1 MHPGDV
7 VLHYKILAKIGR
19 GGMGEVYKAEDTKL
33 GRTVALKLLPAGSEE
48 DKKAKRR
55 LLQEARAASSLN
67 HPNIVTIYSIEQ
79 MESAD
84 FIVMEYVEGDTLK
97 SIMERGPL
105 EVSQLLD
112 LGSQIAD
119 GLAAAHGAGFI
130 HRDIKPANIL
140 VTHRGQAKILDFGLA
155 KTLQIEDENL
165 SAENTLSRLTK
176 TGMIVG
182 TIAYMSPEQTRGEPL
197 DARTDL
203 FSLGCVLYEAA
214 TGKVPFS
221 GPSVLSVLH
230 EIATVDPPP
239 PSSISQNLPLGLDT
253 ILARALTKER
263 NQRYSSAAEFAAALR
278 GLTFANRYQ
287 IIRELG
293 RGGMGIVYLAH
304 DPLLERDVAIKVIS
318 PELLTPESVERF
330 KREARVVAKMEHPG
344 IVGIH
349 DIGEHAGSL
358 FFVMPFA
365 KGTNLRSLMR
375 EGTLSLGDVIDI
387 GIHAADALE
396 YSHAQGVVHR
406 DVKPENIMVSR
417 QDSEIHIRI
426 TDFGLAVATTENR
439 LTRTGSFVGTIAY
452 LSPEQLSTK
461 ATDHRSDIYSLGI
474 VLYECLTGQ
483 PPFSG
488 EVQSVLYRIAHE
500 TPDPLRLRGA
510 DVREELEDIVMQC
523 LEKDPARRPQHAK
536 EVAEALSRY
545 RSKLQ
550 MSDRAQKLSMIYKP
564 SVIAQR
570 PPASAFVGREKE
582 FSDLQRRLSMAAL
595 QAECQFA
602 VIAGEAGI
610 GKTRL
615 LEELEQIAKA
625 KNIRVLHT
633 RFVELDQAFPFQGF
647 CEVIQEYF
655 HLKMTSSSSGPV
667 DFTDLAPDLV
677 SLFPVLAEMSEIT
690 GGQKL
695 VVGGEAKKIQD
706 RTYIFD
712 LLARTFVRIG
722 GGKPLLIIFEDLQ
735 NADISLEALQYVVRR
750 LGPTPTFIVGT
761 YRSGEVDKHH
771 PVTKMTNSFKGD
783 RRFLSCQLDPLSAT
797 EHNALLQSLIG
808 SSNLE
813 KSFVD
818 QLYEAT
824 EGNPH
829 FTKEL
834 VRSLIDSGKVVQTE
848 TGSWNLSG
856 EAALSSEALPP
867 TIQETVEKRVERLP
881 QEWREILS
889 IASVLGRT
897 FAFRD
902 LEKLA
907 EETGK
912 LEDIVDGLISQG
924 FIEEERGSR
933 GDLLSFS
940 SGVVRDVLYAQ
951 VPRRRRRSLHR
962 RYAEELEK
970 RNAGRLEQIYPLL
983 VHHYQEGDVAE
994 KVIEFGLAV
1003 TRKSLDAFS
1012 AEDALRAGKTVLDFV
1027 LEEGG
1032 KATVLEGEVRS
1043 LLAQAHRISGNID
1056 AALQELELAVTV
1068 LERCKEPLKV
1078 LSAALSAAET
1088 AWEGRRV
1095 DETRLWV
1102 EKGLQ
1107 LARANEQIQTL
1118 STFLSL
1124 AATVANLRGEYDKA
1138 KQYLEEAERITPKA
1152 LKEKEESTPAGGA
1165 LIVALPNP
1173 VAEKH
1178 PVNSLIV
1185 EEDEIKGNVFETL
1198 LGVDEQ
1204 GHLVP
1209 NLCEEWKVLE
1219 QGKAF
1224 LFTLR
1229 SNILMHD
1236 GNPLTSELARSCFE
1250 ESIRVGRDRLPVAFA
1265 AIRGVSKFL
1274 EGTADHVDGIRVL
1287 SPNQLMIELEE
1298 PLPIYPA
1305 LLTDSHSAIAR
1316 QTKEN
1321 FIAGTGPFKLVSFQS
1336 ESAVLERNEHYWKGA
1351 VPLESV
1357 HFRCGV
1363 SAAKLAP
1370 GLRSGEFDVVS
1381 NLLPQDLEQILQDRQ
1396 SRTGLVEAPR
1406 KNIYF
1411 VIFNNK
1417 SAVAQVAELR
1427 QALCGIVRID
1437 DIVRRTLG
1445 RFAHPAVGLLPPG
1458 ILGHDPG
1465 RRQRMPLP
1473 REKAIELIK
1482 SSSLSSPI
1490 HLKAAVHPIF
1500 QDRYSDVTEELFKNW
1515 FDIGVQ
1521 VSIETP
1527 TMKDYLQAA
1536 KNAEGFDLLIG
1547 RYNADYDD
1555 PDNFT
1560 YFLFHSKV
1568 AFFAFYTSADFDKL
1582 MEEAR
1587 VQSDPALREKLYH
1600 RIENHLLESSYL
1612 LPLFHDIDYR
1622 VAGPKVRGLKLYSS
1636 PPFVKYVE
1644 LGKAE
1649 TVAPAV
1655 QRKTG
1660 GGILYAPLVTEIT
1673 TLDHSMVST
1682 VQQAEVIPNIFETLT
1697 YQAEGAGI
1705 VPWLASEFHA
1715 EQGGKRFRFRLR
1727 DDVRFHDG
1735 RRLTARDVRYSFE
1748 YVLQKP
1754 ESTKGLLAVVRG
1766 ANALINGE
1774 AKELEGFRILSAS
1787 EFTIDLDR
1795 PLSFFPALL
1804 THPSAA
1810 VVPEGTT
1817 QFNSSWREGC
1827 IGTGPFRV
1835 VRFEPGHLVELEAN
1849 PNYWRHGYP
1858 KSDGLI
1864 FMFGVSPQDVLAGFR
1879 SGRFSIAGD
1888 LFPPDVEVLRHESEF
1903 ASRYREV
1910 PRLSTYFIVFNSHH
1924 GPLTDEN
1931 LRHQIVQAVDVEG
1944 LVRRNV
1950 GRLAIPAHGLI
1961 PPGLLG
1967 YEPKRRSKPA
1977 LIQDRTPANIE
1988 LSAMIHSLYEG
1999 PYSALGRELLGILEE
2014 KGFHIRTNVSKA
2026 EQLNYNAV
2034 SKTIHLGLMRWVAD
2048 YPDADTFI
2056 DGLLHSERGLYYSF
2070 ASSPEMDRLCNRGRT
2085 ETRPELRHDIYQ
2097 EAEQLIARRAILLPL
2112 FHEQTYR
2119 FARPEVQ
2126 DFEVT
2131 FSLQTIPYEK
2141 LWLRK

>member
-1 MHPGDV
+1 MSPGEV
-7 VLHYKILAKIGR
+7 VSHYRIIEKIGS

-33 GRTVALKLLPAGSEE
+33 GRIVALKRLPAGSEE
-48 DKKAKRR
+48 DQKAKRR
-55 LLQEARAASSLN
+55 LIHEARAASALN
-67 HPNIVTIYSIEQ
+67 HPNIVTIYSIE
-79 MESAD
+79 ESENAD
-84 FIVMEYVEGDTLK
+84 FIVMEYVEGETLK
-97 SIMERGPL
+97 SIVERGPVD
-105 EVSQLLD
+105 VSQLLD

-140 VTHRGQAKILDFGLA
+140 VTQRGQAKILDFGLA
-155 KTLQIEDENL
+155 KTVQIEDRNL
-165 SAENTLSRLTK
+165 SGEQTFSRLTK

-214 TGKVPFS
+214 TGKVPFI

-230 EIATVDPPP
+230 EIATADPPP
-239 PSSISQNLPLGLDT
+239 PSSISQNLPVGLDS
-253 ILARALTKER
+253 ILAQALAKER
-263 NQRYSSAAEFAAALR
+263 NHRYTSAAEFAAALR

-318 PELLTPESVERF
+318 PELLTPEAVERF
-330 KREARVVAKMEHPG
+330 KREARVVAKMEHSG

-349 DIGEHAGSL
+349 DIGEHVGSL

-365 KGTNLRSLMR
+365 KGTNLRTLMR
-375 EGTLSLGDVIDI
+375 EGTLSLGDVIDV
-387 GIHAADALE
+387 GIHTAEALD
-396 YSHAQGVVHR
+396 YSHSQGVVHR
-406 DVKPENIMVSR
+406 DIKPENIMVSR
-417 QDSEIHIRI
+417 QDSEIHVRV

-483 PPFSG
+483 PPFTG

-500 TPDPLRLRGA
+500 TPDSLSLRGA
-510 DVREELEDIVMQC
+510 DVREELESIVMQC
-523 LEKDPARRPQHAK
+523 LEKDPSRRPQHAK
-536 EVAEALSRY
+536 EVAEALTRY

-564 SVIAQR
+564 SVIGQR

-582 FSDLQRRLSMAAL
+582 FGDLQRRLSMAAL

-655 HLKMTSSSSGPV
+655 HLKMATSSSGPV

-677 SLFPVLAEMSEIT
+677 SLFPVLAEMNEIT

-695 VVGGEAKKIQD
+695 AVGGEAKKIQD

-722 GGKPLLIIFEDLQ
+722 GGKPLLIIFEDLH

-750 LGPTPTFIVGT
+750 LGPTPIFIVGT

-771 PVTKMTNSFKGD
+771 PVSKMINSFKGD
-783 RRFLSCQLDPLSAT
+783 RRFLSIQLDPLSAT
-797 EHNALLQSLIG
+797 EHSALMESLIG

-834 VRSLIDSGKVVQTE
+834 VRSLIDSGKIVQTE

-867 TIQETVEKRVERLP
+867 TIQETVEKRIERLP
-881 QEWREILS
+881 QDWREILS

-902 LEKLA
+902 LETLA
-907 EETGK
+907 EEKGK
-912 LEDIVDGLISQG
+912 LEDIVDGLITQG

-933 GDLLSFS
+933 GDLLTFS

-970 RNAGRLEQIYPLL
+970 RNANRLEQIYPML

-1003 TRKSLDAFS
+1003 ARKSLNAFS

-1027 LEEGG
+1027 LEERG
-1032 KATVLEGEVRS
+1032 KATPLEGEVRS

-1056 AALQELELAVTV
+1056 AALQELETAVTV
-1068 LERCKEPLKV
+1068 FERCKEPRQV
-1078 LSAALSAAET
+1078 LAAAVSAAET

-1107 LARANEQIQTL
+1107 LARANEQIETL
-1118 STFLSL
+1118 STLLSL

-1138 KQYLEEAERITPKA
+1138 KQYLDEAERLTPA
-1152 LKEKEESTPAGGA
+1152 SSKEKEETLPAGGI
-1165 LIVALPNP
+1165 LTVALPNP
-1173 VAEKH
+1173 VAQIH

-1229 SNILMHD
+1229 PNIVMHD
-1236 GNPLTSELARSCFE
+1236 GNPLTSELVRSCFE
-1250 ESIRVGRDRLPVAFA
+1250 ESIRVGNERLPVAFA
-1265 AIRGVSKFL
+1265 AIRGVSKFVD
-1274 EGTADHVDGIRVL
+1274 GSADHVEGIRIL
-1287 SPNQLMIELEE
+1287 SPNQLIIELEE
-1298 PLPIYPA
+1298 ALPIYPA
-1305 LLTDSHSAIAR
+1305 LLTDSHSSIALK
-1316 QTKEN
+1316 TKDG
-1321 FIAGTGPFKLVSFQS
+1321 FIAGTGPFKLISFEP
-1336 ESAVLERNEHYWKGA
+1336 ESVVLERNEHYWKTT
-1351 VPLESV
+1351 VPLDAV

-1370 GLRSGEFDVVS
+1370 GLRSGDFDVVS
-1381 NLLPQDLEQILQDRQ
+1381 SLLPQDLEQMLQDRQ
-1396 SRTGLVEAPR
+1396 SRTGFVEAPR

-1417 SAVAQVAELR
+1417 SPIAQVPELR
-1427 QALCGIVRID
+1427 QALCGIIRID

-1465 RRQRMPLP
+1465 RRQRQPLL

-1482 SSSLSSPI
+1482 SSSLSTPI
-1490 HLKAAVHPIF
+1490 RLKAAVHPIF
-1500 QDRYSDVTEELFKNW
+1500 QDRYSDVTEELLKNW

-1521 VSIETP
+1521 VSMETP
-1527 TMKDYLQAA
+1527 TIQSYLDASE
-1536 KNAEGFDLLIG
+1536 NAEGFDLLIG

-1568 AFFAFYTSADFDKL
+1568 AFFGFYSSAELDKL

-1587 VQSDPALREKLYH
+1587 VQSEPAAREKLYH
-1600 RIENHLLESSYL
+1600 KIENHFLETSYL

-1622 VAGPKVRGLKLYSS
+1622 VAGPKVRGMKLYSS

-1649 TVAPAV
+1649 TAAPAV
-1655 QRKTG
+1655 QRKSG
-1660 GGILYAPLVTEIT
+1660 GGMLYVPLVNEIT
-1673 TLDHSMVST
+1673 TLDHSMVNT
-1682 VQQAEVIPNIFETLT
+1682 VQQGEVLPNIFETLT
-1697 YQAEGAGI
+1697 AQSERAGI

-1754 ESTKGLLAVVRG
+1754 ESTKGLLAAIRG

-1774 AKELEGFRILSAS
+1774 AKELEGFHILSSS
-1787 EFTIDLDR
+1787 EFTIDLDQ

-1827 IGTGPFRV
+1827 IGTGAFRV
-1835 VRFEPGHLVELEAN
+1835 VRFEPGRRLELEAN
-1849 PNYWRHGYP
+1849 PNYWRQGYP
-1858 KSDGLI
+1858 KSDGLV
-1864 FMFGVSPQDVLAGFR
+1864 FMFGVSPQDLLAGFR
-1879 SGRFSIAGD
+1879 SGRFSLAGD
-1888 LFPPDVEVLRHESEF
+1888 LFPSDVEALRHESEF
-1903 ASRYREV
+1903 ASRYREI
-1910 PRLSTYFIVFNSHH
+1910 PRLSTHFILFNTHH

-1931 LRHQIVQAVDVEG
+1931 LRHQIVHAVDVES
-1944 LVRRNV
+1944 LVRRHV
-1950 GRLAIPAHGLI
+1950 GRRAIPAHGLI

-1967 YEPKRRSKPA
+1967 YEPKRRSKPS
-1977 LIQDRTPANIE
+1977 LPQDRTPANIE
-1988 LSAMIHSLYEG
+1988 LSVMIHSLYEG
-1999 PYSALGRELLGILEE
+1999 PYSALGQELLGILKE
-2014 KGFHIRTNVSKA
+2014 KGFNIRIHLSKA
-2026 EQLNYNAV
+2026 ELANYNALNE
-2034 SKTIHLGLMRWVAD
+2034 KIDLGMMRWVAD

-2056 DGLLHSERGLYYSF
+2056 DGLLHSERGIYFSF
-2070 ASSPEMDRLCNRGRT
+2070 TSSPEMDRLSNRGRI
-2085 ETRPELRHDIYQ
+2085 ETRPELRHEIYQ

-2126 DFEVT
+2126 DFEVS
-2131 FSLQTIPYEK
+2131 FSIQTVPYEK